1 MSHFWSYPCSLR
13 AAPSE
18 GKSSWLLKFGATFF
32 LLPPGPAAVPPAVV
46 PWAAAR
52 RAPGGMY
59 LPGAGFAASF
69 SGSTGT
75 TRE

>member
-1 MSHFWSYPCSLR
+1 MSHFWPYPCSLR

-32 LLPPGPAAVPPAVV
+32 LLPPGPEAVPPAVD
-46 PWAAAR
+46 PAAAAR
-52 RAPGGMY
+52 RPGGTY